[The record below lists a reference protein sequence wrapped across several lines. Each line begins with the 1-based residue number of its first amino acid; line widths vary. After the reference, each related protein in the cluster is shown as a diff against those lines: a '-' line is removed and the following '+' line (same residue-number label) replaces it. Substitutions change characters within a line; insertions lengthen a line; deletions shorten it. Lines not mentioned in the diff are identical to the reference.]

1 MLTETT
7 PDQNHLIN
15 IFDLAQLGDALLDL
29 GQRLQAELVHLL
41 GIQRRVVPS
50 QIQHPR
56 PRRRPGTYT
65 NPARS
70 GDRALGN
77 SSTSRST

>member
-15 IFDLAQLGDALLDL
+15 RFDLAQLGDALLDL

-50 QIQHPR
+50 QIQHP
-56 PRRRPGTYT
+56 
-65 NPARS
+65 
-70 GDRALGN
+70 
-77 SSTSRST
+77 